1 MKKIVYSFILL
12 GIVGFVFYGIIVCV
26 SDINATKAETDVQL
40 RNKNNEEYIYKEQL
54 LHLGYTIEDVNIIE
68 KKVSNTDAKKYLL
81 NEKYDNLTKF
91 IASPYFKIE
100 NISRYNNYY
109 KRIKSNSGI

>member
-1 MKKIVYSFILL
+1 MYE
-12 GIVGFVFYGIIVCV
+12 
-26 SDINATKAETDVQL
+26 A
-40 RNKNNEEYIYKEQL
+40 
-54 LHLGYTIEDVNIIE
+54 VNIIE

-109 KRIKSNSGI
+109 NNNKLKKAQNMRFFYLCCSNSYKYDLIIMKNRYLCQETITEILQYSNREINDGNS